1 MVKEGPQPMRDDLP
15 AWRSLL
21 FVPVTAEKFVRTGA
35 DRGAD
40 GIILD
45 LEDAVAPSEK
55 ERARTLIADAIPHV
69 SRKGADVLVRV
80 NRPWRLLVRDL
91 EAAVIPGVAALML
104 TKVDSAELV
113 HAVAEIVAELEA
125 ERGIALGKIQ
135 FVVLVETAAGFFRIE
150 AIAKSHPR
158 VVALSLGTED
168 FTADVGMM
176 PDPEGLL
183 YPKQHTLF
191 AARAAGILPMGFVGS
206 IADFRD
212 QDAFRAIIRR
222 SKRLGFVG
230 ASAIHPLQVPVLNE
244 EFSPTAAE
252 VERAE
257 RMVAAYDAAF
267 AQGLG
272 AVQFEGAM
280 IDVPVVQRAE
290 NVIARAAAIARRTQR

>member
-1 MVKEGPQPMRDDLP
+1 MRDDLP
-15 AWRSLL
+15 TWRSLL

-45 LEDAVAPSEK
+45 LEDAVAPSQK
-55 ERARTLIADAIPHV
+55 ERARTLIADAIPQV
-69 SRKGADVLVRV
+69 ARNGGDVLVRV

-91 EAAVIPGVAALML
+91 EAAVIPGIAALML
-104 TKVDSAELV
+104 TKVDSAEHV
-113 HAVAEIVAELEA
+113 QAVAEIVAELEA
-125 ERGIALGKIQ
+125 ERGLPVGAMK

-168 FTADVGMM
+168 FTADCGML
-176 PDPEGLL
+176 PDPEALF
-183 YPKQHTLF
+183 YPKQHTLI

-212 QDAFRAIIRR
+212 QEAFRAIVRR
-222 SKRLGFVG
+222 SRRRGFMG

-244 EFSPTAAE
+244 EFGVTAE
-252 VERAE
+252 EEDRAQ
-257 RMVAAYDAAF
+257 RMVAAYEAAF

-280 IDVPVVQRAE
+280 IDVPVVERAK
-290 NVIARAAAIARRTQR
+290 NVLRRAVAIRERKK

>member
-1 MVKEGPQPMRDDLP
+1 MRDDLP

-55 ERARTLIADAIPHV
+55 ARARTLIADAIPHV

-104 TKVDSAELV
+104 TKVDSPELV
-113 HAVAEIVAELEA
+113 QAVSDIVAELEA
-125 ERGIALGKIQ
+125 ERGLQPEKIQ

-150 AIAKSHPR
+150 AIAKAHPR

-168 FTADVGMM
+168 FTADVGML
-176 PDPEGLL
+176 PDPEALL

-191 AARAAGILPMGFVGS
+191 AARAAGILPMGFIGS

-212 QDAFRAIIRR
+212 QDAFRAIVRR
-222 SKRLGFVG
+222 SKRFGFVG

-244 EFSPTAAE
+244 EFGVSPAE

-280 IDVPVVQRAE
+280 IDVPVVERARS
-290 NVIARAAAIARRTQR
+290 VVRRALALRGRIKG

>member
-1 MVKEGPQPMRDDLP
+1 MRDDLP
-15 AWRSLL
+15 VWRSLL

-45 LEDAVAPSEK
+45 LEDAVAPSQK
-55 ERARTLIADAIPHV
+55 AHARTLIADAIPQV
-69 SRKGADVLVRV
+69 ARNGGDVLVRV

-91 EAAVIPGVAALML
+91 EAAVIPGVMALML
-104 TKVDSAELV
+104 TKVDSPEHVWAC
-113 HAVAEIVAELEA
+113 AEIVAELEA
-125 ERGIALGKIQ
+125 ERGLPSGALK
-135 FVVLVETAAGFFRIE
+135 FVVLVETAVGFFRIE

-158 VVALSLGTED
+158 VVAISLGTED
-168 FTADVGMM
+168 FTADVGML
-176 PDPEGLL
+176 PDPEALF

-212 QDAFRAIIRR
+212 QDAFRAIVRR
-222 SKRLGFVG
+222 SKRLGFMG
-230 ASAIHPLQVPVLNE
+230 ASAIHPLQVPVLND
-244 EFSPTAAE
+244 EFGVSPAE

-280 IDVPVVQRAE
+280 IDVPVVQRAQ
-290 NVIARAAAIARRTQR
+290 NVLARAAAIKRRMG

>member
-1 MVKEGPQPMRDDLP
+1 MRDDLP
-15 AWRSLL
+15 TWRSLL

-45 LEDAVAPSEK
+45 LEDAVAPSQK
-55 ERARTLIADAIPHV
+55 ERARTLIADAIPQV
-69 SRKGADVLVRV
+69 ARTGGDVLVRV

-91 EAAVIPGVAALML
+91 EAAVIPGIAALML
-104 TKVDSAELV
+104 TKVDSPEHV
-113 HAVAEIVAELEA
+113 QAVAEIVAELES
-125 ERGIALGKIQ
+125 ERGLSPGAMK

-150 AIAKSHPR
+150 AIARSHPR

-168 FTADVGMM
+168 FTADCGML
-176 PDPEGLL
+176 PDPEALF
-183 YPKQHTLF
+183 YPKQHTLI

-212 QDAFRAIIRR
+212 QDAFRAIVRR
-222 SKRLGFVG
+222 SKRLGFMG
-230 ASAIHPLQVPVLNE
+230 ASAIHPLQVPVLNQEFGVTEAE
-244 EFSPTAAE
+244 E
-252 VERAE
+252 ERAQ

-280 IDVPVVQRAE
+280 IDVPVVERAK
-290 NVIARAAAIARRTQR
+290 NVLRRAAAIRGRARPA

>member
-1 MVKEGPQPMRDDLP
+1 MRDNLP

-55 ERARTLIADAIPHV
+55 ARARTLIADAIPQV

-91 EAAVIPGVAALML
+91 EAAVIPGVVALML
-104 TKVDSAELV
+104 TKADSPEFV
-113 HAVAEIVAELEA
+113 QAVAEIVDELEA
-125 ERGIALGKIQ
+125 ERGLKPGTIQ
-135 FVVLVETAAGFFRIE
+135 FVVLVETAAGFFRIQE
-150 AIAKSHPR
+150 IAKSHQR

-168 FTADVGMM
+168 FTADVGML

-212 QDAFRAIIRR
+212 QDAFRAIVRR
-222 SKRLGFVG
+222 SKRLGFVA

-244 EFSPTAAE
+244 EFSPTTAE

-280 IDVPVVQRAE
+280 IDVPVVQRAK
-290 NVIARAAAIARRTQR
+290 NVIARAQAIAPRSQR

>member
-1 MVKEGPQPMRDDLP
+1 MRDDLP

-55 ERARTLIADAIPHV
+55 ARARTLIADAIPHV

-104 TKVDSAELV
+104 TKVDSPELV
-113 HAVAEIVAELEA
+113 QAVSDIVAELEA
-125 ERGIALGKIQ
+125 ERGLQPEKIQ

-150 AIAKSHPR
+150 AIAKAHPR

-176 PDPEGLL
+176 PDPDGLL

-212 QDAFRAIIRR
+212 QEAFRAIIRR

-252 VERAE
+252 VERAK

-280 IDVPVVQRAE
+280 IDVPVVQRAH
-290 NVIARAAAIARRTQR
+290 NVIARAAAIARRNH

>member
-1 MVKEGPQPMRDDLP
+1 MRDDLP

-45 LEDAVAPSEK
+45 LEDAGAPSEK

-69 SRKGADVLVRV
+69 SRKGGDVLVRV

-91 EAAVIPGVAALML
+91 EAAVVPGVAALML
-104 TKVDSAELV
+104 TKGDRAGHVV
-113 HAVAEIVAELEA
+113 AVAEIVEELEN
-125 ERGIALGKIQ
+125 ERGLPAGKLQ

-168 FTADVGMM
+168 FTADVGML

-191 AARAAGILPMGFVGS
+191 AARAAGILPFGFIGS
-206 IADFRD
+206 AC
-212 QDAFRAIIRR
+212 AFRRHAALRAVRR
-222 SKRLGFVG
+222 
-230 ASAIHPLQVPVLNE
+230 
-244 EFSPTAAE
+244 
-252 VERAE
+252 
-257 RMVAAYDAAF
+257 
-267 AQGLG
+267 
-272 AVQFEGAM
+272 
-280 IDVPVVQRAE
+280 
-290 NVIARAAAIARRTQR
+290 

>member
-1 MVKEGPQPMRDDLP
+1 
-15 AWRSLL
+15 
-21 FVPVTAEKFVRTGA
+21 
-35 DRGAD
+35 
-40 GIILD
+40 
-45 LEDAVAPSEK
+45 
-55 ERARTLIADAIPHV
+55 
-69 SRKGADVLVRV
+69 VLVRV

-91 EAAVIPGVAALML
+91 EAAVIPGIAALML
-104 TKVDSAELV
+104 TKADSAEFI
-113 HAVAEIVAELEA
+113 HAVAEIVDELEGEHGLA
-125 ERGIALGKIQ
+125 PGAIK
-135 FVVLVETAAGFFRIE
+135 FVVLVETAAGFFRIQE
-150 AIAKSHPR
+150 IARSHPR

-168 FTADVGMM
+168 FTADVGML

-212 QDAFRAIIRR
+212 QEAFRAIVRR
-222 SKRLGFVG
+222 SKRLGFVA

-252 VERAE
+252 VERAQ

-280 IDVPVVQRAE
+280 IDVPVVQRAK
-290 NVIARAAAIARRTQR
+290 NVIARAAAIAQRGQR

>member
-1 MVKEGPQPMRDDLP
+1 MRNDLP

-55 ERARTLIADAIPHV
+55 ERARTLIADAIPQV

-91 EAAVIPGVAALML
+91 EAAVIPGISALML
-104 TKVDSAELV
+104 TKVDSPEHVL
-113 HAVAEIVAELEA
+113 AVADIVEELEG
-125 ERGIALGKIQ
+125 ERGLPSGKIQ

-168 FTADVGMM
+168 FTADVGML

-191 AARAAGILPMGFVGS
+191 AARAANRVCCFG
-206 IADFRD
+206 
-212 QDAFRAIIRR
+212 
-222 SKRLGFVG
+222 
-230 ASAIHPLQVPVLNE
+230 
-244 EFSPTAAE
+244 
-252 VERAE
+252 
-257 RMVAAYDAAF
+257 
-267 AQGLG
+267 
-272 AVQFEGAM
+272 
-280 IDVPVVQRAE
+280 
-290 NVIARAAAIARRTQR
+290 

>member
-1 MVKEGPQPMRDDLP
+1 MRDDLP

-55 ERARTLIADAIPHV
+55 ARARTLIADAIPHV

-104 TKVDSAELV
+104 TKVDSPELV
-113 HAVAEIVAELEA
+113 QAVSDIVAELEA
-125 ERGIALGKIQ
+125 ERGLLPEKIQ

-150 AIAKSHPR
+150 AIAKAHPR

-176 PDPEGLL
+176 PDPDGLL

-212 QDAFRAIIRR
+212 QEAFRAIIRR

-252 VERAE
+252 VERAK

-280 IDVPVVQRAE
+280 IDVPVVQRAH
-290 NVIARAAAIARRTQR
+290 NVVARAAAIARRNQ

>member
-1 MVKEGPQPMRDDLP
+1 MRDDLP
-15 AWRSLL
+15 TWRSLL

-45 LEDAVAPSEK
+45 LEDAVAPSQK
-55 ERARTLIADAIPHV
+55 ERARTLIADAIPQV
-69 SRKGADVLVRV
+69 ARNGGDVLVRV

-91 EAAVIPGVAALML
+91 EAAVIPGIAALML
-104 TKVDSAELV
+104 TKVDSAEHV

-125 ERGIALGKIQ
+125 ERGLPLGAMK

-158 VVALSLGTED
+158 VVAISLGTED
-168 FTADVGMM
+168 FTADCGML
-176 PDPEGLL
+176 PDPEALF
-183 YPKQHTLF
+183 YPKQHTLI

-212 QDAFRAIIRR
+212 QDAFRAIVRR
-222 SKRLGFVG
+222 SKRLGFMG
-230 ASAIHPLQVPVLNE
+230 ASAIHPLQVPVLND
-244 EFSPTAAE
+244 EFGVADAE

-280 IDVPVVQRAE
+280 IDVPVVERAK
-290 NVIARAAAIARRTQR
+290 NVLRRAAAIRGRAT

>member
-1 MVKEGPQPMRDDLP
+1 MRDDLP
-15 AWRSLL
+15 VWRSLL
-21 FVPVTAEKFVRTGA
+21 FVPVTVEKFVRTGA

-45 LEDAVAPSEK
+45 LEDAVAPSQK
-55 ERARTLIADAIPHV
+55 AHARTLIADAIPQV
-69 SRKGADVLVRV
+69 ARNGGDVLVRV

-104 TKVDSAELV
+104 TKVDSAEHVL
-113 HAVAEIVAELEA
+113 ACAEIVAELEA
-125 ERGIALGKIQ
+125 ERGLPVGKLQ
-135 FVVLVETAAGFFRIE
+135 FVVLVETAAGFFRME
-150 AIAKSHPR
+150 AIARSHPR
-158 VVALSLGTED
+158 VVAISLGTED
-168 FTADVGMM
+168 FTADVGML
-176 PDPEGLL
+176 PDPEGLF

-212 QDAFRAIIRR
+212 QDAFRAIVRR
-222 SKRLGFVG
+222 SKRLGFTG

-244 EFSPTAAE
+244 EFSPLPAE
-252 VERAE
+252 VEHAE
-257 RMVAAYDAAF
+257 RMVAAYEAAF

-280 IDVPVVQRAE
+280 IDVPVVERAK
-290 NVIARAAAIARRTQR
+290 NVLSRAAAIKRRTG